1 MNKGRDTVLIV
12 DEAQAIQDVAIF
24 EELRLLLNFQLND
37 RFLLTF
43 ILLGQPELSTKVE
56 AFVQLSQRIVI
67 RYHLTPFSTEEVA
80 DYIDFRMQAAGASWV
95 VFVPEGIQVIDVV
108 SDEVAGGCNRVY
120 D

>member
-12 DEAQAIQDVAIF
+12 DEAQAIHDVAIF

-56 AFVQLSQRIVI
+56 LFAQFSQGIVK
-67 RYHLTPFSTEEVA
+67 RYPWPRFFSNELV
-80 DYIDFRMQAAGASWV
+80 DYTVSGFRRAEAYRLFLCRKSWR
-95 VFVPEGIQVIDVV
+95 G
-108 SDEVAGGCNRVY
+108 S
-120 D
+120 